1 MLGKRWPR
9 AGGAGVVLRLEKKMT
24 SQGHVWA
31 NEGVTRKI
39 KKTKRKPTGKKRE
52 GEKRERKEK
61 IEKKRNL
68 ESKFSDRNS
77 RTLWGN

>member
-1 MLGKRWPR
+1 M
-9 AGGAGVVLRLEKKMT
+9 
-24 SQGHVWA
+24 WA

-39 KKTKRKPTGKKRE
+39 KKTKRLPTGKKRE
-52 GEKRERKEK
+52 GKKKERKEK

>member
-1 MLGKRWPR
+1 M
-9 AGGAGVVLRLEKKMT
+9 
-24 SQGHVWA
+24 WA

-52 GEKRERKEK
+52 GKKKRERKEK
-61 IEKKRNL
+61 KGKKRNL

>member
-1 MLGKRWPR
+1 LTVST
-9 AGGAGVVLRLEKKMT
+9 ADILVFKKA

-52 GEKRERKEK
+52 GKKKRERKEK
-61 IEKKRNL
+61 KGKKRNL